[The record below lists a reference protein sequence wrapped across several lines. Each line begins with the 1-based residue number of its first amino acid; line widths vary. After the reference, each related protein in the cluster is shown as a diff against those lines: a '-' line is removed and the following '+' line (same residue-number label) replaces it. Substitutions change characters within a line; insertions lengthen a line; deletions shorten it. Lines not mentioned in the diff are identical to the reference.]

1 MKAIV
6 SLLDDEDREVR
17 EHVEQKI
24 YSLGSAI
31 IPFLEEQWQ
40 SYQFNPETQKRIE
53 EIVHQLQFN
62 QVMVNLIEWKQD
74 GGTDLLR
81 GMWIVATY
89 QYPDLS
95 LADLSAKMQQLFFD
109 AWLDFKPDLRPFDQ
123 IRILNDVFFNKMKFK
138 ANTTSFHSV
147 SNSMVNTLLES
158 RKGNPIGMCA
168 VYMLIAQKLNLPVS
182 GVNLPNLFILTYK
195 SGDLQFYINVFNRG
209 LIFSRKDIDNYLQ
222 QLNLGPNPTFYEPC
236 THIDIVKRMLRN
248 LILSYEKI
256 NEPVKVEEVN
266 VLLKAIA
273 DEGDETP

>member
-40 SYQFNPETQKRIE
+40 TSQFNPETQKRIE
-53 EIVHQLQFN
+53 DLVHQLQYN
-62 QVMVNLIEWKQD
+62 QVTANLMDWKAE

-95 LADLSAKMQQLFFD
+95 LPDLSAKMQQLFFD
-109 AWLDFKPDLRPFDQ
+109 AWLEFKPELRPFDQ
-123 IRILNDVFFNKMKFK
+123 VRILNDVFFNKMKFK

-147 SNSMVNTLLES
+147 SNSMINVLLET
-158 RKGNPIGMCA
+158 RKGNPIGLCA
-168 VYMLIAQKLNLPVS
+168 VYLLIAQKLNLPVS

-195 SGDLQFYINVFNRG
+195 SDDLQFYINVFNRG
-209 LIFSRKDIDNYLQ
+209 LIFSRKDIDNYLM
-222 QLNLGPNPTFYEPC
+222 QLNLSPGPSFYDPC
-236 THIDIVKRMLRN
+236 TNLDIIKRMLRN

-256 NEPVKVEEVN
+256 SEPLKMEEVKR
-266 VLLKAIA
+266 LLKTIA
-273 DEGDETP
+273 EDDETV